1 MYYYLII
8 GLFLIGLLFEIF
20 IDYLGLTGN
29 KNKMPDNVS
38 DIYDSDTYNKW
49 QSYKKDKSRLDLI
62 ETCVKGLVVLLLF
75 IFKLFSKFGDLFGEG
90 IFNKSIGVL
99 VLYGVSNVLI
109 SVVFD
114 YIRTFKV
121 EEKYGFNKSTIK
133 LFIKDQIIN
142 TIFEFGLIIGITC
155 LYIGMYNLLGI
166 YGLFAIS
173 GFIIL
178 IVLIIFIFNRKFMR
192 LFNKFTRLEDGE
204 LRDKLTKLL
213 SDNGYSVREI
223 EVMNASKRTTK
234 ANAMFTGIG
243 KFKSIILYDNLFKEL
258 SDDAIVAVF
267 SHELGHGKHNDTL
280 NGFIRSIIMII
291 LFVLSIY
298 LLSILDNIYLDNGF
312 SSVNYGFAMII
323 LMEVVINIL
332 SPLLQFLMSFI
343 SRKQE
348 YNADNFAYS
357 LGYGDLLISSLKK
370 IAKANLSD
378 LNPHPIVVKLTYSH
392 PTLSQ
397 RIDNIKG
404 KETK

>member
-243 KFKSIILYDNLFKEL
+243 KFKSIILYDNLLKEL
-258 SDDAIVAVF
+258 ADEEIVAVF